1 MRRPNLAEQ
10 LLHSLGVTTPAEI
23 DIEAIAWAVGAQVR
37 YRVLESCEARIIGF
51 NDRAI
56 ITVQQEGD
64 WRRRRFSIAHELGH
78 WQLHRGRSSI
88 CRANEIGGRSQGA
101 APAERAAD
109 TFGAELLMPAYLFN
123 PLIAKH
129 KRPSFEAIDAIAQE
143 FSTSRSATARRFVDL
158 SPWPCMLV
166 CHGPQGRRWFK
177 RSEDIPTHWF
187 PQNTLDPESSA
198 MTVLYGD
205 AERSSPEIIGA
216 DAWFDRWNADRFTIT
231 EQSIKAFGGEVLTLL
246 TLKDAEMLA

>member
-1 MRRPNLAEQ
+1 M
-10 LLHSLGVTTPAEI
+10 TTPAEI

-37 YRVLESCEARIIGF
+37 YRDLESCEARIIGF

-88 CRANEIGGRSQGA
+88 CRANEIGGRSQNA
-101 APAERAAD
+101 VPAERAAD
-109 TFGAELLMPAYLFN
+109 TFGAELLMPAYLFY
-123 PLIAKH
+123 PLAAKH
-129 KRPSFEAIDAIAQE
+129 KRPSFEAIDALAQE

-177 RSEDIPTHWF
+177 RGEDIASHWF
-187 PQNTLDPESSA
+187 PQNDLDAESSA

-205 AERSSPEIIGA
+205 AERTSPTIIGA
-216 DAWFDRWNADRFTIT
+216 DAWFDRRGADSYTIT

-246 TLKDAEMLA
+246 TIKDADMLV